1 MTSKAKKPA
10 AAKSSSSST
19 PKNKGKS
26 ASPAKQPPRPAAKP
40 ATAKSAPAP
49 KKAAPKKAAPAPI
62 KKSAPPPKKS
72 PAAPAPIK
80 KSSSKPAPKPAAK
93 KPLKPAPASKKPA
106 PAKPLPIKKSATPAK
121 SPAPIRKSVPAK
133 PAPAKKAATPPA
145 KPTAKPSSK
154 PSSAKPAASKP
165 VAQSASKPAPKPTTK
180 PTPKP
185 ASKPAPKPA
194 PAKPAP
200 AKPKSKKPAAPQP
213 PAYNMAAI
221 IQTANEQDR
230 RISKDVLREMIPA
243 DLIAR
248 GELEH
253 VVSQL
258 SDLGIQVME
267 DSLDIADAPAD
278 ASANSPDAAES
289 AAAPVERDPSAT
301 EDPVRLYL
309 SQMGR
314 VPLLT
319 RPKEI
324 RISQRIEQAEANAR
338 NLIHSFGFAAD
349 AYLDMVDKIRT
360 SRERFDRVIKD
371 KGSDKVKDPSTDPE
385 LAAALPDSTLPVDS
399 DLDLADDL
407 ETDAAV
413 EEERLASMNRDLY
426 FQEIDAL
433 SAKLRKAHE
442 KLLEA
447 YALASRTKITKAE
460 AAKRQKAFEKAR
472 RARSDILLR
481 FLFKQ
486 KAIEDFAPLAEDLSK
501 TFQNHLARIDAL
513 KAQGPAAKAELAAER
528 RTLLALEHE
537 QASSARDFVEDCRRL
552 QDWLKKGRRAK
563 DEMIEANLR
572 LVVSIAKK
580 YMNRGLHISDL
591 IQEGNI
597 GLMKA
602 VEKFEYRRGYKFS
615 TYATWWIRQA
625 ITRAIADQSRT
636 IRIPVHMV
644 ETYNKLRRIQRQ
656 LFQTYG
662 REPTEEET
670 AEEMKLPPERVRSIL
685 KMAQEPMHLEQ
696 RVGDGEDASLGDF
709 IEDKSAEKP
718 DEKAAAAMQKERV
731 MEVLLTL
738 TPREQEVLRLRYGL
752 NGENPHTLEEVGRRF
767 KVTRERI
774 RQIEA
779 KALRKMRHPS
789 RLRKLEGFLDT
800 D

>member
-1 MTSKAKKPA
+1 
-10 AAKSSSSST
+10 
-19 PKNKGKS
+19 
-26 ASPAKQPPRPAAKP
+26 
-40 ATAKSAPAP
+40 
-49 KKAAPKKAAPAPI
+49 
-62 KKSAPPPKKS
+62 
-72 PAAPAPIK
+72 
-80 KSSSKPAPKPAAK
+80 
-93 KPLKPAPASKKPA
+93 
-106 PAKPLPIKKSATPAK
+106 
-121 SPAPIRKSVPAK
+121 
-133 PAPAKKAATPPA
+133 
-145 KPTAKPSSK
+145 
-154 PSSAKPAASKP
+154 
-165 VAQSASKPAPKPTTK
+165 
-180 PTPKP
+180 
-185 ASKPAPKPA
+185 
-194 PAKPAP
+194 
-200 AKPKSKKPAAPQP
+200 
-213 PAYNMAAI
+213 MAAI
-221 IQTANEQDR
+221 IETANEQDR

-243 DLIAR
+243 DLLNR

-253 VVSQL
+253 VVEQL
-258 SDLGIQVME
+258 SSLGIQVME
-267 DSLDIADAPAD
+267 DSLDIADVPSDPSGNAADSGEPVPAPA
-278 ASANSPDAAES
+278 
-289 AAAPVERDPSAT
+289 ERDPSAT

-319 RPKEI
+319 RHDEI
-324 RISQRIEQAEANAR
+324 KISKRIEEAEQNAR
-338 NLIHSFGFAAD
+338 NLIHSFGFATD
-349 AYLDMVDKIRT
+349 AYLDMVEKIRT

-385 LAAALPDSTLPVDS
+385 LAAVLPEASLSAESSFDLS
-399 DLDLADDL
+399 DED
-407 ETDAAV
+407 ESDAAA
-413 EEERLASMNRDLY
+413 EEERLASMNRELY

-433 SAKLRKAHE
+433 SGKLKKAHE
-442 KLLEA
+442 KLLEC
-447 YALASRTKITKAE
+447 YVLASRTKITKAE

-472 RARSDILLR
+472 KDRSDLLLR

-486 KAIEDFAPLAEDLSK
+486 KAIEDFAPLAEIIAQV
-501 TFQNHLARIDAL
+501 FQNHLVKIAAL
-513 KAQGPAAKAELAAER
+513 KADGPSAKAALAAER
-528 RTLLALEHE
+528 KALLALEHQ
-537 QASSARDFVEDCRRL
+537 QASTAEHFIDDCRRL

-670 AEEMKLPPERVRSIL
+670 AEEMRLPPERVRAIL

-709 IEDKSAEKP
+709 IEDKTAEKP
-718 DEKAAAAMQKERV
+718 DEKAAASMQKERV

-752 NGENPHTLEEVGRRF
+752 SGETPHTLEEVGRRF

>member
-1 MTSKAKKPA
+1 
-10 AAKSSSSST
+10 
-19 PKNKGKS
+19 
-26 ASPAKQPPRPAAKP
+26 
-40 ATAKSAPAP
+40 
-49 KKAAPKKAAPAPI
+49 
-62 KKSAPPPKKS
+62 
-72 PAAPAPIK
+72 
-80 KSSSKPAPKPAAK
+80 
-93 KPLKPAPASKKPA
+93 
-106 PAKPLPIKKSATPAK
+106 
-121 SPAPIRKSVPAK
+121 
-133 PAPAKKAATPPA
+133 
-145 KPTAKPSSK
+145 
-154 PSSAKPAASKP
+154 
-165 VAQSASKPAPKPTTK
+165 
-180 PTPKP
+180 
-185 ASKPAPKPA
+185 
-194 PAKPAP
+194 
-200 AKPKSKKPAAPQP
+200 
-213 PAYNMAAI
+213 MAAI
-221 IQTANEQDR
+221 IEIANEQDR
-230 RISKDVLREMIPA
+230 RVSKDVLREMIPS
-243 DLIAR
+243 DLLQR
-248 GELEH
+248 GELEI
-253 VVSQL
+253 VIDRL
-258 SDLGIQVME
+258 SSLGIQVME
-267 DSLDIADAPAD
+267 DSLDLADAPAD
-278 ASANSPDAAES
+278 ASANSGDAAEP

-319 RPKEI
+319 RSKEI
-324 RISQRIEQAEANAR
+324 KISQRIEQAEQNAR

-385 LAAALPDSTLPVDS
+385 LAAATAES
-399 DLDLADDL
+399 DLDAESGLDLGDDL
-407 ETDAAV
+407 DTDTAI

-426 FQEIDAL
+426 FQEIDSL

-442 KLLEA
+442 KLLER
-447 YALASRTKITKAE
+447 YLLASRTKISKAE
-460 AAKRQKAFEKAR
+460 ALKRQKSFIQAR
-472 RARSDILLR
+472 RARADILLR

-486 KAIEDFAPLAEDLSK
+486 KAIEDFAPRAEEIAQ
-501 TFQNHLARIDAL
+501 TFQKHLDRIDAL

-528 RTLLALEHE
+528 RALLALEHE
-537 QASSARDFVEDCRRL
+537 QASSARDFIADCRSL

-670 AEEMKLPPERVRSIL
+670 AEGMKLPLERVRAII

-752 NGENPHTLEEVGRRF
+752 SGETPHTLEEVGRRF

>member
-1 MTSKAKKPA
+1 MTSKKKKPV
-10 AAKSSSSST
+10 AAKSPS
-19 PKNKGKS
+19 PKSMGNKGKTAVS
-26 ASPAKQPPRPAAKP
+26 GKKPPKPIVKSVPAKSPKKAKSSAPAKPKKSSPPPLKKSVPPLKKAATPAAKK
-40 ATAKSAPAP
+40 ASSAPGAP
-49 KKAAPKKAAPAPI
+49 KKAAPQ
-62 KKSAPPPKKS
+62 SAKT
-72 PAAPAPIK
+72 
-80 KSSSKPAPKPAAK
+80 KPAPKPAVA
-93 KPLKPAPASKKPA
+93 KKPA
-106 PAKPLPIKKSATPAK
+106 PAAKKTPLSKPQPIQKSPARPLK
-121 SPAPIRKSVPAK
+121 PVPAPAPIRKSSAPAK
-133 PAPAKKAATPPA
+133 ASKPEKAAPAKK
-145 KPTAKPSSK
+145 
-154 PSSAKPAASKP
+154 SA
-165 VAQSASKPAPKPTTK
+165 
-180 PTPKP
+180 
-185 ASKPAPKPA
+185 A
-194 PAKPAP
+194 PAKPAAAKTAP
-200 AKPKSKKPAAPQP
+200 AKAAPSKKAPSPKPPKTSAPPPQP

-221 IQTANEQDR
+221 IEIANEQDR
-230 RISKDVLREMIPA
+230 RVSKDVLREMIPS
-243 DLIAR
+243 DLLQR
-248 GELEH
+248 GELEI
-253 VVSQL
+253 VIDRL
-258 SDLGIQVME
+258 SSLGIQVME
-267 DSLDIADAPAD
+267 DSLDLADAPAD
-278 ASANSPDAAES
+278 ASANSGDAAEP

-319 RPKEI
+319 RSKEI
-324 RISQRIEQAEANAR
+324 KISQRIEQAEQNAR

-385 LAAALPDSTLPVDS
+385 LAAATAES
-399 DLDLADDL
+399 DLDAESGLDLGDDL
-407 ETDAAV
+407 DTDTAI

-426 FQEIDAL
+426 FQEIDSL

-442 KLLEA
+442 KLLER
-447 YALASRTKITKAE
+447 YLLASRTKISKAE
-460 AAKRQKAFEKAR
+460 ALKRQKSFIQAR
-472 RARSDILLR
+472 RARADILLR

-486 KAIEDFAPLAEDLSK
+486 KAIEDFAPRAEEIAQ
-501 TFQNHLARIDAL
+501 TFQKHLDRIDAL

-528 RTLLALEHE
+528 RALLALEHE
-537 QASSARDFVEDCRRL
+537 QASSARDFIADCRSL

-670 AEEMKLPPERVRSIL
+670 AEGMKLPLERVRAII

-752 NGENPHTLEEVGRRF
+752 SGETPHTLEEVGRRF

>member
-26 ASPAKQPPRPAAKP
+26 AVSAKQPPKKP
-40 ATAKSAPAP
+40 AAKSAPAP

-62 KKSAPPPKKS
+62 KKSSPPPKKS
-72 PAAPAPIK
+72 PAPPAPAK
-80 KSSSKPAPKPAAK
+80 KSPAKPAKAPAAKPAPK
-93 KPLKPAPASKKPA
+93 KPLKPAPASKKPTS
-106 PAKPLPIKKSATPAK
+106 AKPLPIKKSAAPSKA
-121 SPAPIRKSVPAK
+121 PAPIRKSIPAK
-133 PAPAKKAATPPA
+133 PAPAKKAA
-145 KPTAKPSSK
+145 KPSSK
-154 PSSAKPAASKP
+154 PAAPKPAAKP
-165 VAQSASKPAPKPTTK
+165 SPKPA
-180 PTPKP
+180 PKP

-194 PAKPAP
+194 SKPAPKPVPKPAPKPAP
-200 AKPKSKKPAAPQP
+200 AKPAAPVKSKPKKPAAPQP

-230 RISKDVLREMIPA
+230 RISKDILREMIPA
-243 DLIAR
+243 ELLAQ

-253 VVSQL
+253 VIDQL
-258 SDLGIQVME
+258 SNLGIQVME
-267 DSLDIADAPAD
+267 DSLDIADAPA
-278 ASANSPDAAES
+278 PDAANPAD
-289 AAAPVERDPSAT
+289 AAEPAPAPVERDPSAT

-385 LAAALPDSTLPVDS
+385 LAAALPDSDLPVES
-399 DLDLADDL
+399 DLDLDDDL
-407 ETDAAV
+407 ESDAAV

-486 KAIEDFAPLAEDLSK
+486 KAIEDFAPLAEELSK
-501 TFQNHLARIDAL
+501 TFQNHLVRIEAL

-528 RTLLALEHE
+528 RTLLALEHQ
-537 QASSARDFVEDCRRL
+537 QASSARDFIEDCRRL